1 MTQTSYAGL
10 AGRVVL
16 ITGGA
21 SGIGAAFVRAF
32 ASQQAR
38 VAFLDIDAVAGAAL
52 VREVAAAG
60 GAAPLFVPGDP
71 LDIDALRESMAHGRS
86 RHCAAPRPCDNPA
99 NDQRQ

>member
-10 AGRVVL
+10 ANRVVL

-32 ASQQAR
+32 AAQQAR
-38 VAFLDIDAVAGAAL
+38 VAFFDLDTDAGEAL

-60 GAAPLFVPGDP
+60 GSAMQRCWSTTPPTTSGRCC
-71 LDIDALRESMAHGRS
+71 LR
-86 RHCAAPRPCDNPA
+86 
-99 NDQRQ
+99 